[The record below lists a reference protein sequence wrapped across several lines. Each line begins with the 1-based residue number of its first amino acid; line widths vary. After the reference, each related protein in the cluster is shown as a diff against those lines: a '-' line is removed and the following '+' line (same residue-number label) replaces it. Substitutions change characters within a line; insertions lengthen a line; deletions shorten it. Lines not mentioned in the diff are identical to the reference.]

1 MEHLLCTQ
9 VILLYALFFRNGIKK
24 QKIMIEN
31 LINIESRLKTF
42 NEFLNCEYY
51 KINFKS
57 NDIEELFGFY
67 LNYSFYYVLIK
78 SFFCSPFI
86 YVIKYSIF

>member
-1 MEHLLCTQ
+1 
-9 VILLYALFFRNGIKK
+9 
-24 QKIMIEN
+24 MIEN

-51 KINFKS
+51 KECSQS
-57 NDIEELFGFY
+57 NDKEELFSFY

-78 SFFCSPFI
+78 EYI
-86 YVIKYSIF
+86 MKL